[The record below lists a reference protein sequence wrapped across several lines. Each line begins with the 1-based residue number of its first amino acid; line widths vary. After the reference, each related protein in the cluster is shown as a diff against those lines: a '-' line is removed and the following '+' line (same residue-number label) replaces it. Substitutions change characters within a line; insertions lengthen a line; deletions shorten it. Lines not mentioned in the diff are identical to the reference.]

1 MSVKKFGIGQPM
13 RRVEDHRL
21 LTGGGRYTDDYSPDK
36 ALHAVV
42 LRSPHAHAKFTFTD
56 LETARAMKG
65 VKLVMTAAEVAH
77 LGDVP
82 CQGFLPNS
90 DGTQSHIAHIPVL
103 AKGVAKH
110 VGDAVAFV
118 VAETLRAPAML
129 PRPSASTIPCFPRSS
144 TCARRSPRARPPCGP
159 SSPTIARYDIGMG
172 DKAEVDGIFAK
183 ADKVVKIEIENNR
196 LITNYMETRG
206 VVAEYDSKLKTSSS
220 RSAARASTASAT
232 RWRRTCSR

>member
-118 VAETLRAPAML
+118 VAETPARARDAAEAIGIDYSML
-129 PRPSASTIPCFPRSS
+129 PSIIDMRQAVTKGATAVWAEQPNNSRSISAWATRPRWTAS
-144 TCARRSPRARPPCGP
+144 SPRP
-159 SSPTIARYDIGMG
+159 
-172 DKAEVDGIFAK
+172 
-183 ADKVVKIEIENNR
+183 
-196 LITNYMETRG
+196 
-206 VVAEYDSKLKTSSS
+206 
-220 RSAARASTASAT
+220 T
-232 RWRRTCSR
+232 RW